1 MNTLWFAFIIYI
13 LGMAVVLYVRPSL
26 MFDGGA
32 WKEFGLTATNNNT
45 TLFPLWMF
53 VVLWSITSYVL
64 GTLCVL
70 GFSSLSTQGVETA
83 DTAETAD
90 AAPVAAAPVE
100 EAPVAEKAETEEAAE
115 KEEAAETA
123 DASGK
128 PAKAVDELQ
137 FNDISKATRQMKKVM
152 EKRKAPRRRNR
163 LSSELP
169 ETGNPPKPVPGY
181 YVKGKSKNGKST
193 YIYYGKE
200 PPFE

>member
-32 WKEFGLTATNNNT
+32 WKEFGLTTTNNYT
-45 TLFPLWMF
+45 TIFPLWMF

-70 GFSSLSTQGVETA
+70 GFSSLSTQGVE
-83 DTAETAD
+83 EI
-90 AAPVAAAPVE
+90 AAPVAAPVSVPVAVSVAAAVE
-100 EAPVAEKAETEEAAE
+100 QAEADAEADTEADAEKAPVAEA
-115 KEEAAETA
+115 
-123 DASGK
+123 
-128 PAKAVDELQ
+128 PNAVDELQ
-137 FNDISKATRQMKKVM
+137 FNDISKATRQMKKAM
-152 EKRKAPRRRNR
+152 EKRKHRKRFRPNTES
-163 LSSELP
+163 L
-169 ETGNPPKPVPGY
+169 ETPAKPAPGY
-181 YVKGKSKNGKST
+181 YVKGKNKNGKST

>member
-1 MNTLWFAFIIYI
+1 
-13 LGMAVVLYVRPSL
+13 
-26 MFDGGA
+26 
-32 WKEFGLTATNNNT
+32 
-45 TLFPLWMF
+45 MF
-53 VVLWSITSYVL
+53 VILWSIASYVA

-83 DTAETAD
+83 DTAD

-100 EAPVAEKAETEEAAE
+100 EAPVAEKEEVEEADTAETAE
-115 KEEAAETA
+115 TVADTA

-128 PAKAVDELQ
+128 PAKAVEELQ

-181 YVKGKSKNGKST
+181 YIKGKNKNGKST
-193 YIYYGKE
+193 YIYYGEE

>member
-32 WKEFGLTATNNNT
+32 WKEFGLTTTNNYT
-45 TLFPLWMF
+45 TIFPLWMF

-70 GFSSLSTQGVETA
+70 GFSSLSTQGVE
-83 DTAETAD
+83 ET
-90 AAPVAAAPVE
+90 AAPVAVPVAAAVE
-100 EAPVAEKAETEEAAE
+100 QAETETETEADTEADTEAEKAPVAEA
-115 KEEAAETA
+115 
-123 DASGK
+123 
-128 PAKAVDELQ
+128 PNAVDELD

-152 EKRKAPRRRNR
+152 EKRKHRKRFRPNTES
-163 LSSELP
+163 L
-169 ETGNPPKPVPGY
+169 ETPAKPAPGY
-181 YVKGKSKNGKST
+181 YVKGKNKNGKST

>member
-45 TLFPLWMF
+45 TMFPFWMF
-53 VVLWSITSYVL
+53 VILWSIASYVA

-83 DTAETAD
+83 AETAE
-90 AAPVAAAPVE
+90 AAEAEAAEAE
-100 EAPVAEKAETEEAAE
+100 AEAEAPVVEKAAEAAE
-115 KEEAAETA
+115 
-123 DASGK
+123 
-128 PAKAVDELQ
+128 AVGELQ
-137 FNDISKATRQMKKVM
+137 FNDISKATLQMKKVM
-152 EKRKAPRRRNR
+152 EKRKHRKRVRPNADPV
-163 LSSELP
+163 E
-169 ETGNPPKPVPGY
+169 PPAKPVPGY
-181 YVKGKSKNGKST
+181 YIKGKNKNGKST